1 MFKKIQNYLLLH
13 HPLLWNTKFVPVLAI
28 AIVINMVFFFGG
40 YIYGAIDF
48 NEIIESYRYDES
60 TPVLVVFLGVIL
72 SLLTVIGWIVFYVR
86 NNAFKTFYPKNRTL
100 LFKEWLLIFV
110 LCIVSC
116 SYFVSFM
123 YAFELRARH
132 YYNET
137 QLVAR
142 LDVISKASVFADGG
156 YERDEDTII
165 KNHNRKRSEFTYSGK
180 TYKLSSLL
188 NKTMETFS
196 LQGDVKD
203 SLTKRKVRSWLVE
216 NRKDSVYNILK
227 KVHIIAGEHKLKS
240 NITPEQWLELVYDYP
255 DFKNNKI
262 VGIDNFS
269 PVYAYDN
276 EQYYAKEEY
285 EVEDYVYGKKIDLS
299 INNRTIR
306 EKDTTYTPKYYVPLK
321 QLKTA
326 YGKMSKAY
334 YSPDANL
341 TVLGTLLYFALFLS
355 MLLFSFRVTSA
366 RNWLI
371 AGVSGGVMVVATALL
386 TLAISNNRYGRDLI
400 IRNEDL
406 FITFWAIIVSILLVC
421 YGISLQ
427 KKHKSISGIIVN
439 VLLWLLPALL
449 PVVYSILHQ
458 IAESFNTAV
467 QRNNEYITIEHPIY
481 SWLNNYFAL
490 MVFLNLLLV
499 VIYMYFF
506 TISIKRWKGIAEG

>member
-1 MFKKIQNYLLLH
+1 MFKKAQNYLLLH

-28 AIVINMVFFFGG
+28 AIVINVIFFFGG

-48 NEIIESYRYDES
+48 NEISESYGYDES
-60 TPVLVVFLGVIL
+60 APVLVIFLGVIL

-86 NNAFKTFYPKNRTL
+86 NNAFKTFYPKNRAS

-110 LCIVSC
+110 LCVVSC

-137 QLVAR
+137 QLVTR
-142 LDVISKASVFADGG
+142 LDAISKASIFTEGG
-156 YERDEDTII
+156 YERGTDTIVKKI
-165 KNHNRKRSEFTYSGK
+165 RRKRTEFTYSGK
-180 TYKLSSLL
+180 EFKLGSLL
-188 NKTMETFS
+188 NKTMETFT

-216 NRKDSVYNILK
+216 NRKDSVY
-227 KVHIIAGEHKLKS
+227 KVLTRLYDIADEHQLKS
-240 NITPEQWLELVYDYP
+240 NITPQQWLELVYDYP
-255 DFKNNKI
+255 DFKNEKI
-262 VGIDNFS
+262 VGNNDFS
-269 PVYAYDN
+269 PVYRFEAENNYNGDEYDN
-276 EQYYAKEEY
+276 
-285 EVEDYVYGKKIDLS
+285 DYNGSEGIIDLS
-299 INNRTIR
+299 INIR
-306 EKDTTYTPKYYVPLK
+306 KIYKNDTTYYPRYYVPMS

-334 YSPDANL
+334 YNPDANL
-341 TVLGTLLYFALFLS
+341 NVLGTLLYFALFIS
-355 MLLFSFRVTSA
+355 MLLFSFRVTSV
-366 RNWLI
+366 RNWII

-400 IRNEDL
+400 IRNEYL
-406 FITFWAIIVSILLVC
+406 FIAFWAIIVSVLLGY
-421 YGISLQ
+421 YGILLQ

-449 PVVYSILHQ
+449 PVIYSILHE
-458 IAESFNTAV
+458 IAESFNTTI
-467 QRNNEYITIEHPIY
+467 QRNNEYITMEHPLY
-481 SWLNNYFAL
+481 SWLNKYFGL

-499 VIYMYFF
+499 VVYMYFF